1 MKKTSKAASTLTVI
15 LGLAVMLGGILVYG
29 LGAKEIIELSHP
41 GFIVLIAAVLGIG
54 LITCGVCD
62 LLIRKRTEED
72 LELEIEMNDERNIAL
87 SNAAMASG
95 FKVLSVVLAAV
106 IVILAYAGQLNAAA
120 CLIIIGAYFAG
131 QVTFIA
137 KLWYLHKNF

>member
-1 MKKTSKAASTLTVI
+1 MKKKSKAASTLTVI

-29 LGAKEIIELSHP
+29 LGTKEIIELSHP
-41 GFIVLIAAVLGIG
+41 GFLALIAAVLGIG

-62 LLIRKRTEED
+62 ILIRKHTEED

-95 FKVLSVVLAAV
+95 FKVLSVVLAAA
-106 IVILAYAGQLNAAA
+106 IVILAYAGQLNAVA
-120 CLIIIGAYFAG
+120 CLIIIGAYFVG
-131 QVTFIA
+131 QITFIA
-137 KLWYLHKNF
+137 KLWYLHRIM

>member
-1 MKKTSKAASTLTVI
+1 MKKTSKTASTLITV
-15 LGLAVMLGGILVYG
+15 LGLAVLLGGILVYG
-29 LGAKEIIELSHP
+29 LSSKGIIELSHP
-41 GFIVLIAAVLGIG
+41 GFVAPIASVLGIG

-62 LLIRKRTEED
+62 LLVRKRTEEE

-106 IVILAYAGQLNAAA
+106 VVILAYAGQLSAVS
-120 CLIIIGAYFAG
+120 CLIIIGAYFVG
-131 QVTFIA
+131 QIAFIA
-137 KLWYLHKNF
+137 KLWYLHKTM

>member
-1 MKKTSKAASTLTVI
+1 MKKTSKASSTLTVI

-41 GFIVLIAAVLGIG
+41 GFIALIAAVLGIG
-54 LITCGVCD
+54 LITCGTCD
-62 LLIRKRTEED
+62 LLIRKSTEEK

-120 CLIIIGAYFAG
+120 CLIIIGAYFTPLRAS
-131 QVTFIA
+131 
-137 KLWYLHKNF
+137 

>member
-1 MKKTSKAASTLTVI
+1 MIKEKFISVYRFYRDGFKEMTWGRTLWAII
-15 LGLAVMLGGILVYG
+15 LIKLFVMFFILKLFFFPSFLKG
-29 LGAKEIIELSHP
+29 KS
-41 GFIVLIAAVLGIG
+41 
-54 LITCGVCD
+54 
-62 LLIRKRTEED
+62 TEEK

-95 FKVLSVVLAAV
+95 FKVLSVVLAAA

-120 CLIIIGAYFAG
+120 CLIIIGAYFVG
-131 QVTFIA
+131 QITFIA

>member
-1 MKKTSKAASTLTVI
+1 MKKTSKASSTLTVI

-41 GFIVLIAAVLGIG
+41 GFIALIAAVLGIG
-54 LITCGVCD
+54 LITCGTCD
-62 LLIRKRTEED
+62 LLIRKSTEEK

-106 IVILAYAGQLNAAA
+106 IVILAYVGQLKVAA
-120 CLIIIGAYFAG
+120 CLIIIGAYF
-131 QVTFIA
+131 V
-137 KLWYLHKNF
+137 